1 MKKIGLIFDVD
12 GTLWDSSL
20 EVAASWDEIAFKET
34 GRHITKEDLV
44 ATMGL
49 PMTAI
54 ADRLFPELKKEDR
67 IDLLNRCTAY
77 ELIFLLKHPGK
88 LYEEEEKTLKA
99 LKEEGFHLA
108 ILSNAQP
115 GYIEVLLSSTGLGYL
130 FDDHICWGDNLLP
143 KSKNMEILKTRNKW
157 DEVLYI
163 GDTSMDEEESD
174 KAGVKFIHASYGFGK
189 ASHPFLTLKTF
200 EDLLSLKSL
209 LQKEE
214 SLL

>member
-1 MKKIGLIFDVD
+1 MKEIGLIFDVD
-12 GTLWDSSL
+12 GTLWDSSS

-44 ATMGL
+44 ETMGL

-77 ELIFLLKHPGK
+77 ELVYLLKHPGK
-88 LYEEEEKTLKA
+88 LYPGEEKTLKT
-99 LKEEGFHLA
+99 LKEGGFHLA

-143 KSKNMEILKTRNKW
+143 KSKNMEILKARNKW

-174 KAGVKFIHASYGFGK
+174 KAGVKFVHASYGFGK

-200 EDLLSLKSL
+200 EDLLSLESL